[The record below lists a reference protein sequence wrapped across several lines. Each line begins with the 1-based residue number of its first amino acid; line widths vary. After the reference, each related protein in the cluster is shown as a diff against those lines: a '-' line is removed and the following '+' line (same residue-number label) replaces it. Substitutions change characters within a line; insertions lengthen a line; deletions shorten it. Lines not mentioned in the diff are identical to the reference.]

1 MFYTKITE
9 QTCKMVRSCGIYGLY
24 VNNGVQKIYF
34 FGFGYW
40 RPGVRISTLR
50 PKREQTALVVV
61 CFFVGVDDEN
71 YIRALHEGV
80 RCSNEAVEK
89 LAFQRQ
95 VQISA
100 EWLYLHTSTIFS
112 AICKKI
118 SPFCK
123 IWTDFLF
130 FSQVCISSILP
141 SFHHSAS
148 SLNKRPLKAHFEVFL
163 CFCEIAY
170 LCFLRRKF

>member
-1 MFYTKITE
+1 MAY
-9 QTCKMVRSCGIYGLY
+9 L
-24 VNNGVQKIYF
+24 
-34 FGFGYW
+34 FGNW

-123 IWTDFLF
+123 IWTDFFIFFTSLHFFNFAVFSPQRKFPEQETDQGSFRVF
-130 FSQVCISSILP
+130 FSV
-141 SFHHSAS
+141 FVE
-148 SLNKRPLKAHFEVFL
+148 PLIFVFCDANFEG
-163 CFCEIAY
+163 
-170 LCFLRRKF
+170 